1 VTKSKVQAGAVTGLF
16 PISLF
21 DAQFIIFQPLKE
33 PKLVRIIEIR
43 YKNAR
48 KSRIIEPIE
57 ENVDIFD

>member
-1 VTKSKVQAGAVTGLF
+1 MGNFDNGLF
-16 PISLF
+16 PISF
-21 DAQFIIFQPLKE
+21 SNVQFIIFQPLKK

-43 YKNAR
+43 YRNAR

>member
-1 VTKSKVQAGAVTGLF
+1 MGIFDSGLF
-16 PISLF
+16 PISLS

-43 YKNAR
+43 YRNAR

-57 ENVDIFD
+57 EDVDIFD

>member
-1 VTKSKVQAGAVTGLF
+1 MGIFDSGLF
-16 PISLF
+16 LISLF

-43 YKNAR
+43 YRNAR

-57 ENVDIFD
+57 EDGDIFD